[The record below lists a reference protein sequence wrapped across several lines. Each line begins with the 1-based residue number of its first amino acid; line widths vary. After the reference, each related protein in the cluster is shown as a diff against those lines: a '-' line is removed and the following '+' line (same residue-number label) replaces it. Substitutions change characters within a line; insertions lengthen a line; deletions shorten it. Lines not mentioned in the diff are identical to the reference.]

1 MKKEDNLITVAEVA
15 RILNVSKT
23 TVWRVLQRGELPS
36 VRIGKRPVRV
46 RKSDLAHYI
55 VKSNSLAVRARA
67 KAEVVPISETEEDR
81 LAEGLARLLDVER
94 KIRTMTARN
103 GGTLA
108 DWTIMDLRDR
118 IKEQLN
124 RATTIARELGL
135 SEFTVTTGIGFPP
148 TVSISFKLPLL
159 FEDKGEER
167 S

>member
-1 MKKEDNLITVAEVA
+1 MKKEDDLATVAEVA

-23 TVWRVLQRGELPS
+23 TVWRMLQRGELTS
-36 VRIGKRPVRV
+36 FRIGKRLVRV
-46 RKSDLAHYI
+46 SKGDLVHYI

-67 KAEVVPISETEEDR
+67 KGEVVPISETEEDR
-81 LAEGLARLLDVER
+81 LAEGLAQLLDIER
-94 KIRTMTARN
+94 KIRTMTARDS
-103 GGTLA
+103 GTLA
-108 DWTIMDLRDR
+108 DWTIMDLRNR

-148 TVSISFKLPLL
+148 TVSISFDVPLL
-159 FEDKGEER
+159 FQDKEET

>member
-1 MKKEDNLITVAEVA
+1 MKKEDDLATVAEVA

-23 TVWRVLQRGELPS
+23 TVWRMLQRGELTS
-36 VRIGKRPVRV
+36 FRIGKRLVWV
-46 RKSDLAHYI
+46 SKGDLVHYI

-67 KAEVVPISETEEDR
+67 KGEVVPISETEEDR
-81 LAEGLARLLDVER
+81 LAEGLAQLLDIER
-94 KIRTMTARN
+94 KIRTMTARDS
-103 GGTLA
+103 GTLA
-108 DWTIMDLRDR
+108 DWTIMDLRNR

-148 TVSISFKLPLL
+148 TVSISFDVPLL
-159 FEDKGEER
+159 FQDKEET